1 MNGVME
7 MVSEVRR
14 TLILCTR
21 SAFVAAP
28 ISSGGQRWSAVDSTY
43 FLQTD
48 FWNGM
53 ISECEYPGPI
63 AIWPRGNADMPSH
76 RDKSYRGRV
85 ATG

>member
-14 TLILCTR
+14 TVILCT
-21 SAFVAAP
+21 A
-28 ISSGGQRWSAVDSTY
+28 ISLCGCSDFFRWSAVDSTY

-53 ISECEYPGPI
+53 ISECAYPGPI

-76 RDKSYRGRV
+76 RDKSYRGGRV